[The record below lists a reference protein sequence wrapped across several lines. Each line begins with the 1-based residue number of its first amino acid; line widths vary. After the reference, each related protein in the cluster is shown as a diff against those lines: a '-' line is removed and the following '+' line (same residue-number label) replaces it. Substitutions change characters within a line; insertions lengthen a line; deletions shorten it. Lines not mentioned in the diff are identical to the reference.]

1 MRDELIDALERLETG
16 DRELHAFLPE
26 PHRRQRV
33 LAAADKV
40 VDQFDDAEPA
50 DLLGVLVG
58 VKDVINV
65 DDLPTRAGSE
75 ASGHT
80 LRGT

>member
-33 LAAADKV
+33 LADADKV
-40 VDQFDDAEPA
+40 ADQFDDAEPA